1 MNSKCLYCNK
11 DLGFNSWKY
20 MIQVATKPKGSSF
33 RWKTVAHSCEPCVD
47 VENNKTRYEL
57 GEELPTT

>member
-1 MNSKCLYCNK
+1 
-11 DLGFNSWKY
+11 